1 LRFCNYH
8 ILRIY
13 FLALS
18 CILYSCK
25 KSTVD
30 PVAIDKAYFPLQT
43 GKYIIYDVDSIAYSN
58 FFNSTDTFSYQI
70 KEVVDSPYMDASN
83 QTAYAIIRSV
93 RADENSPWILKDI
106 WSANL
111 TDHTAEKVEENLR
124 FIKLDFPVLLNKTWK
139 GNSLINTD
147 SSLLYLKDWDYEYT
161 EVNTIIT
168 VDTMQFDSVVT
179 VTQLN
184 EQNVI
189 QKMIFV
195 EKYARSIGLIYKEQ
209 QNIETQPG
217 QYLNGYILT
226 MIIREYN

>member
-1 LRFCNYH
+1 M
-8 ILRIY
+8 
-13 FLALS
+13 
-18 CILYSCK
+18 
-25 KSTVD
+25 
-30 PVAIDKAYFPLQT
+30 
-43 GKYIIYDVDSIAYSN
+43 
-58 FFNSTDTFSYQI
+58 
-70 KEVVDSPYMDASN
+70 VDSPYMDASN

>member
-1 LRFCNYH
+1 MQP
-8 ILRIY
+8 
-13 FLALS
+13 
-18 CILYSCK
+18 
-25 KSTVD
+25 VD
-30 PVAIDKAYFPLQT
+30 IDKAYFPLQT

-70 KEVVDSPYMDASN
+70 KEMVDSPYMDASN

-147 SSLLYLKDWDYEYT
+147 SNYHPFTSKSLH
-161 EVNTIIT
+161 
-168 VDTMQFDSVVT
+168 M
-179 VTQLN
+179 
-184 EQNVI
+184 
-189 QKMIFV
+189 
-195 EKYARSIGLIYKEQ
+195 
-209 QNIETQPG
+209 
-217 QYLNGYILT
+217 
-226 MIIREYN
+226 